1 MKLLILYI
9 GENEKFD
16 KNLLVEIM
24 AHIPGTKA
32 LGEENLVGS
41 IREWEFVDKGDC
53 AARTRLRDR
62 TLVRLSEYLETISIP
77 GTGDASLK
85 IALEI
90 QKLYPIPIRVVD
102 EDYSFDLVL
111 KEMGSVTALRQKMLA
126 LSSEQY
132 VLLS

>member
-16 KNLLVEIM
+16 KTLLVEIM
-24 AHIPGTKA
+24 AHIPGTKD
-32 LGEENLVGS
+32 LPEENLVGS
-41 IREWEFVDKGDC
+41 IREWEFVDSGDG
-53 AARTRLRDR
+53 AARLLRDR
-62 TLVRLSEYLETISIP
+62 TLVRLSEDLETISIP

-90 QKLYPIPIRVVD
+90 QKHYPIPIRVVD

-111 KEMGSVTALRQKMLA
+111 KEMDSVAALRQNMLA
-126 LSSEQY
+126 ASEKQY